1 MASVVEQRVKAP
13 QGTVFRDRDL
23 RVLADVCAAR
33 LQTMWQQDDTLLP
46 ALVICSSPVMLEW
59 LQRRVVQR
67 LGILANVRFAFPNEL
82 WEPFR
87 GGHEGEGR
95 KRSFTVWD
103 RDTLPW
109 LVANAMQ
116 QGLDEQAAELNALR
130 VYMGMPLVGQGL
142 GRAAAEP
149 ASAGLLDRKALG
161 LAREVAQVFDRYV
174 YQAPEL
180 AVYLS
185 GGHQSRVLDGVL
197 PLLPEWQRWLWA
209 RVNQLAEQAGAGR
222 GAHLA
227 SLVLAPS
234 SGSTTVRDYARVMV
248 FGVGFANR
256 LLLRS
261 LERWSESVPVDW
273 FQPGLEVWEERPVRH
288 LREPKQADGRSLYD
302 LFGRL
307 AWSAQLQYQ
316 SFSEGTSRWFTGVEI
331 PEAFGPTRVAD
342 EGTWAAGLSL
352 LNWVQ
357 QIADRR
363 PPADDK
369 EMFPG
374 RVLVD
379 VVQGDLTDEREPVWQ
394 QAGPSLQL
402 HGCHGL
408 MRQVEVLRDRLVALL
423 DARPDLQ
430 PSDIVILSPV
440 LEEVLP
446 LFRTVFRAPVAR
458 SRGGSVPLPWR
469 QPERSIRDVSPP
481 AVAMAR
487 ALQMATGRFSAPE
500 LEELCRL
507 DPIALRYRFSAS
519 DQSSLQELI
528 ESTGFRWGFDA
539 HHRRQFL
546 AGEFGEYAL
555 DEALDRMALGVA
567 LRDVD
572 GLVCALVPL
581 DQIEGSAADMH
592 SRFDLLCRTLTD
604 LHLWLQTPR
613 TLPEW
618 VGGLC
623 GTDTEVGFLERLVA
637 VDVTRKWQIDM
648 LRERWQEAARQK
660 GVPHTARIEG
670 AALVSWINTT
680 LDAPAPHLPSARAG
694 ITLASLAPG
703 RVVGARVLCLLGVD
717 DGTFPR
723 GDLRP
728 EWDMTRHYPGHHSP
742 RDDDRGVFFDALL
755 QAQDYLLLF
764 FSHRDPI
771 SNEAL
776 AWAPPIAELRDT
788 LALWGV
794 KDTSWVMNH
803 PMTPF
808 SPELFSGG
816 SGSASFTYSGTM
828 ARTAMRMLQQERIAW
843 QRFPE
848 PMWANPFAVFGG
860 GEAAACDASD
870 WQRGL
875 LHLAGKSLPASVLER
890 TLRGESGD
898 PVEVIDV
905 DVLVRALRHPV
916 KTWLTGAWGVWIGEE
931 DDQYDEFVPWK
942 TNSLQD
948 TLIYSWLDAR
958 ADRVSQW
965 QEAEIAE
972 AFEQV
977 RQLFL
982 TAPREP
988 GRWGFQNVVSSFQ
1001 AADAERRKWADGET
1015 GESRVVEFTVDN
1027 LVIRQRLHGVYGDH
1041 MLMVN
1046 RSSTFR
1052 DSWMR
1057 FWLHLL
1063 LFQSQSIRP
1072 VEVILFSGGKQ
1083 GNTVSTF
1090 RFRLPDISGQT
1101 AQQTATVLL
1110 SRLLG
1115 IYRLTKQFRVHG
1127 FTSVGSAT
1135 SGNVAVVAV
1144 ELPAML
1150 ESGRGLNEAPAIMNG
1165 KVAHAAC
1172 FARWWAD
1179 GPPWYAPP
1187 EQEWRQ
1193 AAQLVW
1199 EAEGGFSGVV
1209 PDRLTPWGQ
1218 FVFGDSSP
1226 WAGDE
1231 DETRLNATLGAWL
1244 IDVWCPFVGSLTAVA
1259 PDNDDGDGA
1268 DNGAA
1273 AGEGA

>member
-13 QGTVFRDRDL
+13 QGIVFRDRDL

-33 LQTMWQQDDTLLP
+33 LQTTWQQDDTLLP
-46 ALVICSSPVMLEW
+46 VLVICSSPVMLEW
-59 LQRRVVQR
+59 LQRRIVQQ

-87 GGHEGEGR
+87 GGREGEGR

-116 QGLDEQAAELNALR
+116 QGLDEQVAELDALR
-130 VYMGMPLVGQGL
+130 VYMGLPRAGQGL
-142 GRAAAEP
+142 GRAADEP
-149 ASAGLLDRKALG
+149 VSAGLLDRKALG

-197 PLLPEWQRWLWA
+197 PLLPEWQRWLWT

-234 SGSTTVRDYARVMV
+234 SGSTSVRDYARVMV

-273 FQPGLEVWEERPVRH
+273 FQPGLEVWEERPSRH

-316 SFSEGTSRWFTGVEI
+316 SFTDGTSRWFAGVEI
-331 PEAFGPTRVAD
+331 PEVFRPTPVTDDR
-342 EGTWAAGLSL
+342 TWADGLTL
-352 LNWVQ
+352 LKWVQ

-363 PPADDK
+363 PPADDQ
-369 EMFPG
+369 EPFPA
-374 RVLVD
+374 RVLLD
-379 VVQGDLTDEREPVWQ
+379 VVEGEQPDARELVWQ

-408 MRQVEVLRDRLVALL
+408 MRQIEVLRDRLVALL

-440 LEEVLP
+440 LEEALP
-446 LFRTVFRAPVAR
+446 LFRTVFREPVVR
-458 SRGGSVPLPWR
+458 SRGGSVTLPWR

-487 ALQMATGRFSAPE
+487 ALQMVTGRFSAPD

-507 DPIALRYRFSAS
+507 DPVALRYRFSAS
-519 DQSSLQELI
+519 DQSNLKDLT
-528 ESTGFRWGFDA
+528 ESAGFRWGFDA

-572 GLVCALVPL
+572 ELVRGLVPL
-581 DQIEGSAADMH
+581 DQIEGSAADVH
-592 SRFDLLCRTLTD
+592 ARFDLLCRTLSD

-618 VGGLC
+618 VSGLC

-637 VDVTRKWQIDM
+637 VDVTRKWQLDM

-660 GVPHTARIEG
+660 GVAHTARIDG
-670 AALVSWINTT
+670 AALVSWVQTM

-703 RVVGARVLCLLGVD
+703 RVVGARVICLLGVD

-771 SNEAL
+771 SNEAM
-776 AWAPPIAELRDT
+776 AVAPPVAELRDT
-788 LALWGV
+788 LALWRV
-794 KDTSWVMNH
+794 KETSWLMYH

-816 SGSASFTYSGTM
+816 SGLAPFTYSGTM
-828 ARTAMRMLQQERIAW
+828 ARTAMRMLQQDRVAW

-848 PMWANPFAVFGG
+848 PMWANPFAVSDD
-860 GEAAACDASD
+860 GEAAVCEAAD
-870 WQRGL
+870 WQCGL
-875 LHLAGKSLPASVLER
+875 LHLAGKSLPLSVFER
-890 TLRGESGD
+890 TLRGENGD

-916 KTWLTGAWGVWIGEE
+916 KTWLSGAWGVWIGEE
-931 DDQYDEFVPWK
+931 DDEYDEFVPWE
-942 TNSLQD
+942 TDNLQD

-965 QEAEIAE
+965 QEPDIAE
-972 AFEQV
+972 AFAQV

-982 TAPREP
+982 TAPRDP
-988 GRWGFQNVVSSFQ
+988 GFWQFQGVVRSFQ
-1001 AADAERRKWADGET
+1001 AADTARREWAAGQT
-1015 GESRVVEFTVDN
+1015 GESRVVEFTLNN

-1063 LFQSQSIRP
+1063 LFQSQRTGP
-1072 VEVILFSGGKQ
+1072 VEVILFSGGKL
-1083 GNTVSTF
+1083 GDRVSTF
-1090 RFRLPDISGQT
+1090 RFRLPDIAGQT

-1127 FTSVGSAT
+1127 FSSVGRAT
-1135 SGNVAVVAV
+1135 SGNVAVVAA
-1144 ELPAML
+1144 ELPAMR
-1150 ESGRGLNEAPAIMNG
+1150 ESERGLVEAPAIMNG

-1172 FARWWAD
+1172 YARWWDA

-1187 EQEWRQ
+1187 EQEWRH
-1193 AAQLVW
+1193 AAQGVW
-1199 EAEGGFSGVV
+1199 EAEEGFGGIV

-1218 FVFGDSSP
+1218 FVFGDTSP

-1231 DETRLNATLGAWL
+1231 EETRLNATLGAWL
-1244 IDVWCPFVGSLTAVA
+1244 IDVWFPFVGSLTAVV
-1259 PDNDDGDGA
+1259 PDDGGDDGDG
-1268 DNGAA
+1268 DGDGDGGNP
-1273 AGEGA
+1273 